1 MYSKDVL
8 IQNETGFH
16 VRPAQIFVDA
26 AKKYES
32 DIKVV
37 KDDKEVAGKSIL
49 GLMTMGAVK
58 GVTITIK
65 AEGSDEKEAVDE
77 LVDLIENKFFEE

>member
-1 MYSKDVL
+1 
-8 IQNETGFH
+8 
-16 VRPAQIFVDA
+16 
-26 AKKYES
+26 
-32 DIKVV
+32 
-37 KDDKEVAGKSIL
+37 
-49 GLMTMGAVK
+49 MGAVK

>member
-1 MYSKDVL
+1 MYAKEVL

-16 VRPAQIFVDA
+16 IRPAQIFVDA
-26 AKKYES
+26 ANKFES

-37 KDDKEVAGKSIL
+37 KEDKEVAGKSIL

-58 GVTITIK
+58 GMTITIK
-65 AEGSDEKEAVDE
+65 AEGNDEMEAVNE
-77 LVDLIENKFFEE
+77 LVNLIENKFFEE

>member
-1 MYSKDVL
+1 MYAKEVL

-26 AKKYES
+26 AQKFES

-37 KDDKEVAGKSIL
+37 KEDKEVAGKSIL
-49 GLMTMGAVK
+49 GLMTMGAEK
-58 GVTITIK
+58 GMTITIK
-65 AEGSDEKEAVDE
+65 AEGSDEKEAVDA